1 MTEKTMPETKQREQT
16 KMKNEE
22 AVKYDVELS
31 MGDNQLTLV
40 VMHPNRTH
48 RAPITP
54 QDALSLSKKLEKG
67 AKFLGETDVS

>member
-1 MTEKTMPETKQREQT
+1 MTEIKE
-16 KMKNEE
+16 
-22 AVKYDVELS
+22 VKYDVELS

-40 VMHPNRTH
+40 VMYANRTH

-67 AKFLGETDVS
+67 ARFLGETDVS

>member
-1 MTEKTMPETKQREQT
+1 MEVQPKPAEK
-16 KMKNEE
+16 KMDLKKNKGKIE
-22 AVKYDVELS
+22 YDVELS

-48 RAPITP
+48 RSPITP

-67 AKFLGETDVS
+67 ARFLGETDVS